1 MPDTPNFGRTPIP
14 TRARGIDE
22 KALAKRLRDSRA
34 IDFDQLGK
42 LVTELGPNVISPGDS
57 ATDYVIVVGDSI
69 AKIYKWMP
77 GEHAERTI
85 EQRSVLQ
92 NLGQTIGR

>member
-1 MPDTPNFGRTPIP
+1 MPDTPNFGRTPI
-14 TRARGIDE
+14 RRV
-22 KALAKRLRDSRA
+22 LAVS
-34 IDFDQLGK
+34 
-42 LVTELGPNVISPGDS
+42 TPGDS